1 MTRISGYD
9 HILIHQCVRCYLAI
23 SVWRPKLHHK
33 ICSNSSFLPF
43 GCCRI
48 FSQEHQI
55 DPTIV
60 TSSRFCSV
68 TFSNQDI
75 NGRTGSDYIPQSSVY
90 VSFPKEKDNF
100 PDGWWDIAAIEEQ
113 EETIHIDS
121 ILGKRYSML
130 ETMNDEGFLLDQAKH
145 ILFPKHFGI
154 PRRETLAMDPM
165 ELELM

>member
-1 MTRISGYD
+1 
-9 HILIHQCVRCYLAI
+9 
-23 SVWRPKLHHK
+23 
-33 ICSNSSFLPF
+33 
-43 GCCRI
+43 
-48 FSQEHQI
+48 
-55 DPTIV
+55 V

-121 ILGKRYSML
+121 ISGKRYSMFL
-130 ETMNDEGFLLDQAKH
+130 ETLNDAGFLLDQAKH
-145 ILFPKHFGI
+145 IPFPKHFGI
-154 PRRETLAMDPM
+154 PRRETLAMDPI
-165 ELELM
+165 ELELMLFINKNFLPPSFFDDIMNWAFKSRDVGYFQKRYCAPSHQTLKNI